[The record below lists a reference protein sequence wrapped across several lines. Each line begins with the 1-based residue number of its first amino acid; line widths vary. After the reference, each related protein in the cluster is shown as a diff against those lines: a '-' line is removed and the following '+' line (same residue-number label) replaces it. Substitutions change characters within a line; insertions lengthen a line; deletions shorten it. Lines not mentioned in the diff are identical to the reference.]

1 MTIRY
6 LATALAATLLW
17 GIPASA
23 QSAADLLQ
31 KGIYAQETMGD
42 LDGAIKSYRQVLTSY
57 PSNKQI
63 AAQAQYQLVLCMVQ
77 KGDRAAAAREFDS
90 LTRNYPDQA
99 DLIAKAGKLVP
110 ATPTLLPAP
119 WPDGEA
125 FQLNIKR
132 DGAFTGEYLFYSTGP
147 NPYPRAFTNST
158 PFGPADTPVP
168 TQGVAMY
175 WKLVTKRSTRS
186 FWVAVDRE
194 NMQPLDKPRPQTDDD
209 MGDAAAVPFA
219 GPAIDLDPLV
229 FRMRRLPLTVGYK
242 TILTT
247 HPLVLGEGFPRQ
259 VELTV
264 TGTETVE
271 VVAGKFNCYKV
282 SIGALGQTFWIGVD
296 GARPLVKMQS
306 GKVEAELVK
315 VWGPSVFD
323 SAMAFLKT
331 AGWTWRVPD
340 NSPGQDFEANVNLP
354 DGQYFSVHLQKTY
367 TPPGD
372 TAQALRQTM
381 ADKLKALS
389 GLRSAREV
397 TVRPDSV
404 QTRLI
409 GGQQAL
415 ICLIDTVDHSTS
427 TDGVPVTNEYYR
439 YYAWVRTESTAIE
452 FSFGA
457 NGRESVALFRF
468 RFEPVLATA
477 KIP

>member
-17 GIPASA
+17 GIPVSA

-147 NPYPRAFTNST
+147 NPSQVYTNST
-158 PFGPADTPVP
+158 PFGPADTRVTAP
-168 TQGVAMY
+168 GVAVY

-186 FWVAVDRE
+186 FWVVVDRE
-194 NMQPLDKPRPQTDDD
+194 TMQPLDKPHMYTDDD
-209 MGDAAAVPFA
+209 MGDATAVPFA
-219 GPAIDLDPLV
+219 GPAIDLESLV
-229 FRMRRLPLTVGYK
+229 FRLRRLPLAVGYK
-242 TILTT
+242 TTLTT
-247 HPLVLGEGFPRQ
+247 HPLVLGEGFPQ
-259 VELTV
+259 QAELTV
-264 TGTETVE
+264 TGTETVQ

-282 SIGALGQTFWIGVD
+282 SFGALGQTFWVGVD

-306 GKVEAELVK
+306 GKAEAELVK
-315 VWGPSVFD
+315 VWEKPVFD
-323 SAMAFLKT
+323 SAVAFLKA
-331 AGWTWRVPD
+331 AGWTWRDPD
-340 NSPGQDFEANVNLP
+340 NSPGQEVATSVNAGPGGQRVSVNVRT
-354 DGQYFSVHLQKTY
+354 TY

-372 TAQALRQTM
+372 IAQALRQTM
-381 ADKLKALS
+381 ADKLGTLAYT
-389 GLRSAREV
+389 GREV
-397 TVRPDSV
+397 KVRPDSV

-415 ICLIDTVDHSTS
+415 ICLIDQMGG
-427 TDGVPVTNEYYR
+427 DGVPVTHPYYR
-439 YYAWVRTESTAIE
+439 YYAWIRTESTVIE
-452 FSFGA
+452 FSFGSEL
-457 NGRESVALFRF
+457 RDETALFRF
-468 RFEPVLATA
+468 VFEPVLATA